1 MESNYERI
9 DLRVDLEAVQAGKA
23 RAQQLITEVRRGGRA
38 LLTEAESKELLKA
51 HGMQILHIGWF

>member
-23 RAQQLITEVRRGGRA
+23 RAQQLITGVRGAGRA

-51 HGMQILHIGWF
+51 HEMQILYIGWF